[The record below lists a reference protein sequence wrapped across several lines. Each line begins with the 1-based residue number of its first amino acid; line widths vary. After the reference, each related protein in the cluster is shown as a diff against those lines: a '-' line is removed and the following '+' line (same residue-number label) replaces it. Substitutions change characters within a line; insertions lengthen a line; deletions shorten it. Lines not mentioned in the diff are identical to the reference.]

1 MLQIHCVLQS
11 LFDGR
16 FKSIVFYRR
25 GRRDGG
31 VRQSLPSH
39 SGEAPRGQS
48 DAQARRIRSIGFLE
62 ASRGFKEAS
71 KKLQEASWRLQE
83 ASKRHPR
90 GFKRLQEASKRL
102 QEASKRLQEAS
113 RGLKRLQEA
122 FKSKSDAQARRIRG
136 IGPFLLQIHCVLQS
150 LFLALQ
156 IYCVLQA
163 RTPGRWTTAEGA
175 LPLGRGSKGPI

>member
-1 MLQIHCVLQS
+1 M
-11 LFDGR
+11 
-16 FKSIVFYRR
+16 
-25 GRRDGG
+25 
-31 VRQSLPSH
+31 
-39 SGEAPRGQS
+39 
-48 DAQARRIRSIGFLE
+48 QALRTKLFLE
-62 ASRGFKEAS
+62 F
-71 KKLQEASWRLQE
+71 QE

-150 LFLALQ
+150 LFDGASNPLCFRGDGA
-156 IYCVLQA
+156 A
-163 RTPGRWTTAEGA
+163 TAEWT
-175 LPLGRGSKGPI
+175 LPLGRGSKRPI

>member
-1 MLQIHCVLQS
+1 M
-11 LFDGR
+11 
-16 FKSIVFYRR
+16 
-25 GRRDGG
+25 
-31 VRQSLPSH
+31 
-39 SGEAPRGQS
+39 GEIPRGQS

-150 LFLALQ
+150 LFDGASNPL
-156 IYCVLQA
+156 CFRCGDVP
-163 RTPGRWTTAEGA
+163 RCKTAEPT
-175 LPLGRGSKGPI
+175 LPLGKGSKRRLRGFKRLQEA

>member
-1 MLQIHCVLQS
+1 MRGS
-11 LFDGR
+11 PDGAT
-16 FKSIVFYRR
+16 
-25 GRRDGG
+25 
-31 VRQSLPSH
+31 RQSGPPH
-39 SGEAPRGQS
+39 SARAPRGQS

-71 KKLQEASWRLQE
+71 KNLQEASWRLQE
-83 ASKRHPR
+83 TSKRHPR

-150 LFLALQ
+150 LFDGASNPLCFRGDGGATVQPGSNCPPTRERLQ
-156 IYCVLQA
+156 EANLTH
-163 RTPGRWTTAEGA
+163 RREGLEA
-175 LPLGRGSKGPI
+175 

>member
-1 MLQIHCVLQS
+1 MLQATHLGNKLQEASWRLLLPRGFKRLPEASQRLPEASRGFQKLPRGILLQIHCVLQS

-25 GRRDGG
+25 GRRGG
-31 VRQSLPSH
+31 GTRQSGPSH

-71 KKLQEASWRLQE
+71 MKLQEASWRLQE

-90 GFKRLQEASKRL
+90 GIQKASRGFEEATRGF
-102 QEASKRLQEAS
+102 QEAS
-113 RGLKRLQEA
+113 RGLKRPQEASRGLQE
-122 FKSKSDAQARRIRG
+122 
-136 IGPFLLQIHCVLQS
+136 QI
-150 LFLALQ
+150 
-156 IYCVLQA
+156 
-163 RTPGRWTTAEGA
+163 
-175 LPLGRGSKGPI
+175 

>member
-1 MLQIHCVLQS
+1 M
-11 LFDGR
+11 
-16 FKSIVFYRR
+16 
-25 GRRDGG
+25 
-31 VRQSLPSH
+31 PSH

-71 KKLQEASWRLQE
+71 KNLQEASWRLQE

-136 IGPFLLQIHCVLQS
+136 IGPFLLQIHCVLGATVQPS
-150 LFLALQ
+150 RFLLQ
-156 IYCVLQA
+156 IHCVLQA
-163 RTPGRWTTAEGA
+163 LLGGASNPLCFRGGDARPAGSAGHA
-175 LPLGRGSKGPI
+175 LPLG

>member
-1 MLQIHCVLQS
+1 M
-11 LFDGR
+11 R
-16 FKSIVFYRR
+16 FQEASKEVSKRLPRR
-25 GRRDGG
+25 F
-31 VRQSLPSH
+31 
-39 SGEAPRGQS
+39 PRGLGTNWFLGFKKLPGFKEASKNLQGGIQES
-48 DAQARRIRSIGFLE
+48 SRSIGFLE

-71 KKLQEASWRLQE
+71 KNLQEASWRLQE
-83 ASKRHPR
+83 ASKRLPR

-150 LFLALQ
+150 LFDGASNPLQ
-156 IYCVLQA
+156 KWGGDVAPVQ
-163 RTPGRWTTAEGA
+163 PGATRQS
-175 LPLGRGSKGPI
+175 LPSHSGEAP